1 MDHQKILDEW
11 KRLQGMIDSARTST
25 DNPQAHA
32 CLDALQRLSAEHS
45 KIVAEKQAEKADK

>member
-32 CLDALQRLSAEHS
+32 CLDALQRLSEEHS
-45 KIVAEKQAEKADK
+45 KIVAEKQAEKDK